1 MALFDKNESLGAKI
15 AGDKSDNKLIDI
27 DDLDSENESIKDQI
41 SAAADKKDFM
51 QRIERGEAVPKG
63 KVKSKK
69 PTAQKKKPNAAVPDW
84 TKMGDKEIF
93 FDERNN
99 EYSVVIF
106 ANDESNDEI
115 LSTAMVQLGDMD
127 GLSSKMEESDI
138 EQYVSDKD
146 IQVKDTYVPT
156 KSNQS
161 RKILCSI
168 PLKKYQRIKKQIDKK
183 TTTSQQPAEDNG
195 YFVEISRQD
204 YDKYFNGL
212 GNILTKVGKDY
223 EFAHRTGKY
232 NVPNLRFLNEIK
244 KLKIFK
250 KQLSD
255 FLDNNDI
262 SMKDKSLD
270 KIGLL
275 YKSDPKETY
284 HNLNSVWFKDKTQ
297 SWEKA
302 EKGFKS
308 FSTKSPANDKT
319 TLAFVKS
326 LPDIYRKYSSDSPPP
341 FNQFIEDYVYPPR
354 SPKDTSSPSLGS
366 DNNSSYNQVVPGN
379 EVKGYLTSFG
389 ESFNESIP
397 SEFDTG
403 YTWDQKKK
411 LDNILKDPSVL
422 RRRTQD
428 SLNRVVKSVDPIID
442 TIQDAVEMAENLD
455 DLYSDVLNPLGISG
469 ISALLSEGIL
479 KKIKSLPLDKVM
491 KQTVSSILAVI
502 PDEQLY
508 EIYSNTIGGDLLGG
522 IEREIEGIFVDIAW
536 PEINPN
542 IPIPNIDDLQISSI
556 VRPGLFNPLQL
567 PKDICLGIPGIQKNQ
582 NFERI
587 KKTFLH
593 MVDKDLIR
601 PEKFVDLLEKT
612 GAVTDKDVVKKIFRF
627 NIDLNPDISFSRSSR
642 GSSGP
647 SSPRS
652 GRAASRNSSRSSG
665 GRGAG
670 GRGAGGRNAERDRK
684 NSSSSSSSRRKM
696 NSLDVKSHYSKNRT
710 RNKSKLNDI
719 TLPYIPQ
726 IPIPSFGDF
735 GKIAINLAEK
745 KLEKISM
752 KIIKILLKKV
762 LSAIFSDSDKV
773 KPDKI
778 AGAPRDK
785 VKNILKKNLTRP
797 GSSNKEVNKS
807 INKLLN
813 SFSIWDPARKKP
825 TDKDV
830 GDFIDSISIS
840 LSNQQIIDLFSG
852 ASDNETLSQV
862 RQAIDNL
869 PNKNISDSLPSD
881 SDIDNMFSSLGNLI
895 DRNALQAQEDIETV
909 LGAPRITV
917 DLCSLPPQ
925 IEMANRLSSAA
936 LANKGLTPE
945 EIADQL
951 KKAEDLALDDLG
963 DLIKALASPED
974 LIANLG
980 DIPIKQT
987 PEGPVVSPMSTDPR
1001 NQEDG
1006 LYPTEDESTARV
1018 ISDTY
1023 ETLYKS
1029 MNTIA
1034 ISDMTIGN
1042 PNNITSR
1049 GFLDMVLASEKGRP
1063 FSKISDDILGA
1074 GSGLS
1079 FGRGPNIPKDISDLK
1094 DTLVSGTFDVFRAS
1108 PYKVESRY
1116 TKDNY
1121 ELALQYEIGEN
1132 LFFNGSE
1139 YRDEKE
1145 LVVRYEK
1152 DDNVDD
1158 FIDSFSSKSKSP
1170 SDIFGDWVLEIWSDH
1185 IGESLDSE
1193 VRANVLTA
1201 LKSYAE
1207 DTLYKS
1213 VIQSMIRKITKEIRD
1228 NDRAWSPASGKIEDS
1243 VGTPKMVFLDEDT
1256 YGEESFYI
1264 DYEPGTGF
1272 SNWVEIYME
1281 TAQSELLGD
1290 KPPLIDFADLAPKTQ
1305 EYYDNMPDDP
1315 RISLPN
1321 LPKIKE
1327 SPFCRINTRLN
1338 NAGLAGLMRS
1348 IIRVHLYEAL
1358 LKGTAAFQIY
1368 AMDNDNYRD
1377 VYVSYIVDKVLE
1389 GVLNE
1394 SRKTMKFIP
1403 GTLGKKG
1410 YYYIFLEQVVQSYSN
1425 LTNLGLE
1432 DLDITTE
1439 KSLESIKESLKFW
1452 DPSGNKDKKFKEF
1465 LDNSLPNIKDIIS
1478 KIVKEEM
1485 GTVLSKTKNIYKPSV
1500 ENIVSDMLEKEEWM
1514 FGSIESGLPI
1524 YVPSDLEDDYLGDLD
1539 FVFETDEKKNEKKS
1553 KYFYPFVLEKYIK
1566 LTDKET
1572 GLSTIASPSNINPLE
1587 IDKFD
1592 TAMGTRMSMVMP
1604 IDFSEIFNWSDIAPL
1619 NEALALKFN
1628 KVKSFIV
1635 SGKKQTYYVFPLVFE
1650 ERPAVFDD
1658 FSNQDLYKEMARSM
1672 LDNDQFKTLF
1682 EKCFPIAD
1690 ILTYLTIYVIEN
1702 FVESLTDRDNLLP
1715 SAFTL
1720 WNGEIL
1726 EMSKKYLKSTTQQFY
1741 YGRSSEFIDQIS
1753 SEIKPSKKIGSGISE
1768 GIMKASVNTLKLT
1781 RKQKRNLRQKP
1792 DDVE

>member
-1 MALFDKNESLGAKI
+1 
-15 AGDKSDNKLIDI
+15 
-27 DDLDSENESIKDQI
+27 
-41 SAAADKKDFM
+41 
-51 QRIERGEAVPKG
+51 
-63 KVKSKK
+63 
-69 PTAQKKKPNAAVPDW
+69 
-84 TKMGDKEIF
+84 KMSDKETF

-115 LSTAMVQLGDMD
+115 LSTAMTQLGDID

-138 EQYVSDKD
+138 EKYVSDKY
-146 IQVKDTYVPT
+146 IRVKDTYVPT

-168 PLKKYQRIKKQIDKK
+168 TLKRYQRIKKQIDKK
-183 TTTSQQPAEDNG
+183 TTTTQQPAEDSG
-195 YFVEISRQD
+195 YFVEIARQD

-212 GNILTKVGKDY
+212 ENILTKVGKDY

-250 KQLSD
+250 KQLGD
-255 FLDNNDI
+255 FLDDNDI

-284 HNLNSVWFKDKTQ
+284 HNLNSVWFKNKTQ
-297 SWEKA
+297 SWEKT

-319 TLAFVKS
+319 TLAFIKS
-326 LPDIYRKYSSDSPPP
+326 MPNIYRKYSSDNPPP
-341 FNQFIEDYVYPPR
+341 FSQFIEDYVYPPR

-366 DNNSSYNQVVPGN
+366 DNNSSYDQVVPGD

-397 SEFDTG
+397 SEFDGG

-411 LDNILKDPSVL
+411 LDNILRDPSVL

-428 SLNRVVKSVDPIID
+428 SLNRIVKSVDPIMER
-442 TIQDAVEMAENLD
+442 IQDAVEMAENLD

-508 EIYSNTIGGDLLGG
+508 EIYLNTIGGDFLGD
-522 IEREIEGIFVDIAW
+522 IAREIEGIFVDIAW
-536 PEINPN
+536 PEINPD
-542 IPIPNIDDLQISSI
+542 IPIPNIDDLQISSL
-556 VRPGLFNPLQL
+556 VRLSPFNPLQL

-593 MVDKDLIR
+593 MINKDLIR

-612 GAVTDKDVVKKIFRF
+612 GTVGDKDVVKKIFRF
-627 NIDLNPDISFSRSSR
+627 NIDLNPDISFSRSS
-642 GSSGP
+642 GNSSNS

-652 GRAASRNSSRSSG
+652 GRAASRNSPRSGTKRDSD
-665 GRGAG
+665 
-670 GRGAGGRNAERDRK
+670 RNKR
-684 NSSSSSSSRRKM
+684 NSSSSSSSRMKM
-696 NSLDVKSHYSKNRT
+696 NSIDVKSHYSKNRT

-719 TLPYIPQ
+719 TLPYIPK
-726 IPIPSFGDF
+726 ISIPSFGDF

-762 LSAIFSDSDKV
+762 LSAIFSDSDKI

-778 AGAPRDK
+778 AGANRDK

-797 GSSNKEVNKS
+797 GSSDKEVNKS
-807 INKLLN
+807 INKLLD
-813 SFSIWDPARKKP
+813 SFSIWDPTRKKP

-840 LSNQQIIDLFSG
+840 LSNQQIINLFSG
-852 ASDNETLSQV
+852 TSDNETLSQV
-862 RQAIDNL
+862 RQAIDSL
-869 PNKNISDSLPSD
+869 PNKNISDSLSSD

-895 DRNALQAQEDIETV
+895 DRNALQVQEDIETV
-909 LGAPRITV
+909 LGAPRITA

-925 IEMANRLSSAA
+925 LELANRLSSAA

-951 KKAEDLALDDLG
+951 KKAEELALDDLG

-987 PEGPVVSPMSTDPR
+987 PEGPVISPMSTDPR

-1006 LYPTEDESTARV
+1006 LYPTEDESTAKV

-1034 ISDMTIGN
+1034 ISDMTVGN

-1049 GFLDMVLASEKGRP
+1049 GFLDMVLASENGRP
-1063 FSKISDDILGA
+1063 FSKISDDILGP

-1079 FGRGPNIPKDISDLK
+1079 FGKTPKIPKDISDLK

-1116 TKDNY
+1116 TKNNY
-1121 ELALQYEIGEN
+1121 ELTLQYEIGEN

-1145 LVVRYEK
+1145 IAVRYEK

-1158 FIDSFSSKSKSP
+1158 FIDSFSSKNKAP
-1170 SDIFGDWVLEIWSDH
+1170 SDIFGDWVLETWSDH
-1185 IGESLDSE
+1185 IGEELDSE

-1201 LKSYAE
+1201 LRGYAE

-1213 VIQSMIRKITKEIRD
+1213 VIQSMIRKITGEIRD
-1228 NDRAWSPASGKIEDS
+1228 NDRAWSPTSGKIEDS
-1243 VGTPKMVFLDEDT
+1243 LGTPKMVFLDEDT

-1272 SNWVEIYME
+1272 SNWVEIYMA
-1281 TAQSELLGD
+1281 TA
-1290 KPPLIDFADLAPKTQ
+1290 P
-1305 EYYDNMPDDP
+1305 
-1315 RISLPN
+1315 
-1321 LPKIKE
+1321 
-1327 SPFCRINTRLN
+1327 
-1338 NAGLAGLMRS
+1338 
-1348 IIRVHLYEAL
+1348 
-1358 LKGTAAFQIY
+1358 
-1368 AMDNDNYRD
+1368 
-1377 VYVSYIVDKVLE
+1377 
-1389 GVLNE
+1389 
-1394 SRKTMKFIP
+1394 
-1403 GTLGKKG
+1403 
-1410 YYYIFLEQVVQSYSN
+1410 
-1425 LTNLGLE
+1425 
-1432 DLDITTE
+1432 
-1439 KSLESIKESLKFW
+1439 
-1452 DPSGNKDKKFKEF
+1452 
-1465 LDNSLPNIKDIIS
+1465 
-1478 KIVKEEM
+1478 
-1485 GTVLSKTKNIYKPSV
+1485 
-1500 ENIVSDMLEKEEWM
+1500 
-1514 FGSIESGLPI
+1514 
-1524 YVPSDLEDDYLGDLD
+1524 
-1539 FVFETDEKKNEKKS
+1539 
-1553 KYFYPFVLEKYIK
+1553 
-1566 LTDKET
+1566 
-1572 GLSTIASPSNINPLE
+1572 
-1587 IDKFD
+1587 
-1592 TAMGTRMSMVMP
+1592 
-1604 IDFSEIFNWSDIAPL
+1604 
-1619 NEALALKFN
+1619 
-1628 KVKSFIV
+1628 
-1635 SGKKQTYYVFPLVFE
+1635 
-1650 ERPAVFDD
+1650 
-1658 FSNQDLYKEMARSM
+1658 
-1672 LDNDQFKTLF
+1672 
-1682 EKCFPIAD
+1682 
-1690 ILTYLTIYVIEN
+1690 
-1702 FVESLTDRDNLLP
+1702 
-1715 SAFTL
+1715 
-1720 WNGEIL
+1720 
-1726 EMSKKYLKSTTQQFY
+1726 
-1741 YGRSSEFIDQIS
+1741 
-1753 SEIKPSKKIGSGISE
+1753 
-1768 GIMKASVNTLKLT
+1768 
-1781 RKQKRNLRQKP
+1781 
-1792 DDVE
+1792 